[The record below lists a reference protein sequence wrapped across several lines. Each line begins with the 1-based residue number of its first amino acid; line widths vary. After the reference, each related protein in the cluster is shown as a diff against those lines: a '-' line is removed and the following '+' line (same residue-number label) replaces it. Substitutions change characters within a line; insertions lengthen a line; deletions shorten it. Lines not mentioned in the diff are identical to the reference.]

1 MSAVKAGDQLGQYV
15 VRREI
20 GAGAMATVYEAEHV
34 VLGKRVALK
43 RMHPQL
49 AVDAT
54 AAERFLREGKAATQ
68 IRSPH
73 VVEVFDVGSHD
84 GVPYL
89 IMELLEGRDL
99 AAHLRETRRM
109 ALRDVADWMVP
120 IAFAVHAAHEAG
132 VVHRDLKP
140 SNLFLARRGTAV
152 SPMVVDFGIS
162 RIDTELER
170 DLTRSNVLLGTV
182 AYMSPEQTR
191 GGRNGTPLSDQYAL
205 GVVLYEC
212 VTGFKPFSGST
223 PYALMHAIV
232 SSVPRAPSAIV
243 PGVPPAFDRL
253 VSRAMHKD
261 PRQRFSSVRALG
273 IALLPW
279 ASETTRAVYARELG
293 VEESRLALP
302 RRAVSARGWAA
313 AGVGVIAAAALGISV
328 HSVRHS
334 RALAMSAAATSPA
347 GRTPLAASAG
357 GTAPNATSAPVRPI
371 DSADLPSAPFR
382 PMDSAE
388 PTSLASEERPAV
400 ASGVHNVNG
409 GASVTVATAS
419 PRART
424 ARAPNLDDLAID
436 RSTILAGKLQDASL
450 PLKLTASPSRPERG
464 TNGAF
469 IVE

>member
-1 MSAVKAGDQLGQYV
+1 MSAVNAGDQLGQYV

-73 VVEVFDVGSHD
+73 VVEVFDVGSHG

-99 AAHLRETRRM
+99 AVHLRETRRLP
-109 ALRDVADWMVP
+109 LRELADWMVP

-132 VVHRDLKP
+132 VIHRDLKP
-140 SNLFLARRGTAV
+140 SNLFLARRGGVVT
-152 SPMVVDFGIS
+152 PMVVDFGIS
-162 RIDTELER
+162 RIGTELER

-191 GGRNGTPLSDQYAL
+191 GGKNGTPLSDQYAL

-212 VTGFKPFSGST
+212 VTGFKPFQGST

-232 SSVPRAPSAIV
+232 SSTPRAPSAIV
-243 PGVPPAFDRL
+243 PGLPPAFDRV

-279 ASETTRAVYARELG
+279 ASETTRVAYARDLG
-293 VEESRLALP
+293 VEESRLALK
-302 RRAVSARGWAA
+302 RRAVSARWLAA
-313 AGVGVIAAAALGISV
+313 AGVGVVAAAAFGFVV

-334 RALAMSAAATSPA
+334 RALAISAEATSVA
-347 GRTPLAASAG
+347 TTPIEAASVP
-357 GTAPNATSAPVRPI
+357 GTTPNPTSAPVP
-371 DSADLPSAPFR
+371 
-382 PMDSAE
+382 PMDSAGGPSVTSQAP
-388 PTSLASEERPAV
+388 PTV
-400 ASGVHNVNG
+400 ASDMRDVPGSG
-409 GASVTVATAS
+409 SVTVAAALPRA
-419 PRART
+419 PRAR
-424 ARAPNLDDLAID
+424 AANLDDLVID
-436 RSTILAGKLQDASL
+436 RSTVLAGKLQDASP